1 VIDSEAA
8 RIEAEVKARTDKLL
22 REATDQLNSIKAEI
36 ENDKT
41 LLASIRK
48 KLDATK
54 IEFRNLVDIIKNLYE
69 SVNR

>member
-1 VIDSEAA
+1 MIDSEAA